1 MIFMKVLL
9 INGSPKE
16 KGCTYTALKIIADEL
31 ISNGVE
37 AEIFHV
43 GTTPIQGCMG
53 CGACG
58 KLGRCIQDKDTVNAA
73 IEKAALADGF
83 IFGSPVHY
91 ASASGAITSFLDR
104 LFYAGGKNLAFKP
117 GAVIASCRRG
127 GASATLDQISKYF
140 GITNMPVV
148 SSSYWN
154 MVHGSAPEDVF
165 KDEEGAQTMRQ
176 LGRNMA
182 WILKSIEAGKNSGI
196 EMPKVEEKIRTNYI
210 R

>member
-1 MIFMKVLL
+1 MKVLL

-31 ISNGVE
+31 E
-37 AEIFHV
+37 AEGIEAEVFHV
-43 GTTPIQGCMG
+43 GKTPVQGCMG
-53 CGACG
+53 CGACRN
-58 KLGRCIQDKDTVNAA
+58 LGRCVNDSDSVNSA
-73 IEKAALADGF
+73 IEKAKEADGF
-83 IFGSPVHY
+83 VFGSPVHY

-127 GASATLDQISKYF
+127 GASATLDQIAKYF

-154 MVHGSAPEDVF
+154 MIHGNTPDEVL
-165 KDEEGAQTMRQ
+165 KDEEGVQTMKQ

-182 WILKSIEAGKNSGI
+182 WILKSIEAGEKAGVCLPTP
-196 EMPKVEEKIRTNYI
+196 EPKIKTNYI